1 MGPMKWNHEINY
13 ISLHTI
19 ICVVFSTLYIK
30 LNGIKN
36 TYGNGDYVDGEL
48 RNTSYLFSHL
58 KQATFLF
65 INFLGKF

>member
-13 ISLHTI
+13 ISLQTI
-19 ICVVFSTLYIK
+19 ICVVFSSLHIK

-48 RNTSYLFSHL
+48 RNTSSLFSHL
-58 KQATFLF
+58 KLHSY
-65 INFLGKF
+65 L